1 MIRLW
6 VALKM
11 TLVLTLI
18 TGILYPIAMVVLA
31 HVIFPAQA
39 AGSLVSR
46 DGRIVGSSLIGQ
58 NFAAAA
64 YFHGRPSA
72 AGDKGYDAANSSGSN
87 SGPTNKSF
95 IETVRGRVKSVRE
108 SELSAGQNPI
118 PVDLVTAS
126 GSGLDPEITPAA
138 AELQV
143 PRVAH
148 ARSLDEDQVRT
159 LVRNHTRGRAL
170 GVLGEPGVNV
180 LELNLALDRLKS
192 APASAPAGN

>member
-159 LVRNHTRGRAL
+159 LIRDHTRGRAL

-180 LELNLALDRLKS
+180 LELNLALDRLKP
-192 APASAPAGN
+192 APASARAGN

>member
-1 MIRLW
+1 MNRLW
-6 VALKM
+6 VACKM
-11 TLVLTLI
+11 VLVMTVLTGL
-18 TGILYPIAMVVLA
+18 LYPIAMVVLA

-72 AGDKGYDAANSSGSN
+72 AGDKGYDAGNSSGSN

-108 SELSAGQNPI
+108 SELSAGQNPV

-143 PRVAH
+143 PRVGH
-148 ARSLDEDQVRT
+148 ARSLEEDQLRT
-159 LVRNHTRGRAL
+159 LIRDNTRGRAL

-180 LELNLALDRLKS
+180 LELNLALDRLKP
-192 APASAPAGN
+192 APASARAGN

>member
-1 MIRLW
+1 MTRLW

-11 TLVLTLI
+11 VLVMTVL

-39 AGSLVSR
+39 AGSLVIR
-46 DGRIVGSSLIGQ
+46 DGRIVGSSPIGQ

-72 AGDKGYDAANSSGSN
+72 AGDKGYDAGNSSGSN

-95 IETVRGRVKSVRE
+95 IETVRGRVESVRE
-108 SELSAGQNPI
+108 SELNAGQNPV

-148 ARSLDEDQVRT
+148 ARSLDEDQLRV
-159 LVRNHTRGRAL
+159 LVRDHTRGRAL

-180 LELNLALDRLKS
+180 LELNLALDRLKP
-192 APASAPAGN
+192 APASARAGN

>member
-1 MIRLW
+1 MKRLW
-6 VALKM
+6 VACKM
-11 TLVLTLI
+11 VLVMTVLTGL
-18 TGILYPIAMVVLA
+18 LYPIAMVVLA

-72 AGDKGYDAANSSGSN
+72 AGDKGYDAGNSSGSN

-108 SELSAGQNPI
+108 SELGAGQNPV

-143 PRVAH
+143 PRVGH
-148 ARSLDEDQVRT
+148 ARSLEEDQLRT
-159 LVRNHTRGRAL
+159 LVRDHTRGRAL

-180 LELNLALDRLKS
+180 LELNLALDRLKP
-192 APASAPAGN
+192 APASARAGN